1 MGVKKWFAKVIV
13 FLHRVRRTGVLAD
26 CLIVFVSRDVA
37 VKRLNQMIPPAAAAA
52 RR

>member
-1 MGVKKWFAKVIV
+1 MAVKKWLAKMIA

-26 CLIVFVSRDVA
+26 CLIVFMSRDVA
-37 VKRLNQMIPPAAAAA
+37 VKRLNQIIPPAAAAA